1 MYQCPPQGTHGFG
14 AMVKLKRPS
23 SLEERKDWPI
33 YEGVLFVVFWEQALV
48 ATETVRRVAIV
59 QK

>member
-14 AMVKLKRPS
+14 VMVKLKGPS
-23 SLEERKDWPI
+23 SLEERQESPI